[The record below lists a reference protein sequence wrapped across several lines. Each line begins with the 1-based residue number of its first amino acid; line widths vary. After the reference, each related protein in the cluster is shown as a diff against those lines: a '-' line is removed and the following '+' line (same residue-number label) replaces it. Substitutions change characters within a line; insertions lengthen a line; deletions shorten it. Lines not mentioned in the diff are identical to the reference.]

1 MAASAATSVT
11 AVSTRVSKLCALLN
25 AVEARYV
32 IVGATALQ
40 LWGSS
45 RSTREL
51 DIPIKPTVQ
60 NADRVLAALSQ
71 LPFGVA
77 RDLTANDIFSRSVIM
92 IGDTP
97 NVDVL
102 KSPKFVVAVA
112 ASCSSPARAQEGCDE
127 RLRRE
132 GPLSGARARDDDE
145 CHHGQTADRVQ
156 RSHSL
161 PWRLLMI
168 SACTPADQVV
178 VQLLYCRSGAAVT

>member
-1 MAASAATSVT
+1 
-11 AVSTRVSKLCALLN
+11 VSKLCALLN

-112 ASCSSPARAQEGCDE
+112 ASCSSPARAQEGCD
-127 RLRRE
+127 
-132 GPLSGARARDDDE
+132 
-145 CHHGQTADRVQ
+145 
-156 RSHSL
+156 
-161 PWRLLMI
+161 
-168 SACTPADQVV
+168 
-178 VQLLYCRSGAAVT
+178 